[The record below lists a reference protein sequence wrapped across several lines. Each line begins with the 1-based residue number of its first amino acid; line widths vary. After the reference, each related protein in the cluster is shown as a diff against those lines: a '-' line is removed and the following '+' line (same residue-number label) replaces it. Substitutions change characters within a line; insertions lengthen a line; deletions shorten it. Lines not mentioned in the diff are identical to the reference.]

1 MVLLVIAMV
10 PVVWGL
16 IIDQSPQLIT
26 ATAIT
31 LLLQILVLLLY
42 ISLRR
47 FVLIVKELREEMDAL
62 KGRKK

>member
-1 MVLLVIAMV
+1 
-10 PVVWGL
+10 L